1 MIKFKPGLRMSI
13 NNKMNEIKEIFLVF
27 DDPMDK
33 YTQIIEF
40 GKKNVGLDDSYKN
53 EETRIYGCASLA
65 WVHTTKIG
73 KKYSVKT
80 DSDTFI
86 VRGLL
91 NILEYVINDSTK
103 DEIFSI
109 TIEDVLLNI
118 GLGQSI
124 TSQRTNGF
132 LSAIEK
138 IKKQIINCEQ

>member
-1 MIKFKPGLRMSI
+1 MSI
-13 NNKMNEIKEIFLVF
+13 NSRIKEIEDMFLVF

-53 EETRIYGCASLA
+53 EENRIYGCASLA

-73 KKYSVKT
+73 EKYLVKT

-109 TIEDVLLNI
+109 TIEDILLNI
-118 GLGQSI
+118 GLEQSI
-124 TSQRTNGF
+124 TSQRTSGF

-138 IKKQIINCEQ
+138 IKKQIINCE

>member
-1 MIKFKPGLRMSI
+1 MSI
-13 NNKMNEIKEIFLVF
+13 NSKINEIKEIFLVF

-40 GKKNVGLDDSYKN
+40 GKKNAGLEDSYKN

-73 KKYSVKT
+73 KKYLVKT

-91 NILEYVINDSTK
+91 NILEYVINNSTK

-109 TIEDVLLNI
+109 TIEDILLNI
-118 GLGQSI
+118 GLDQSI

-138 IKKQIINCEQ
+138 IKKQIINYE